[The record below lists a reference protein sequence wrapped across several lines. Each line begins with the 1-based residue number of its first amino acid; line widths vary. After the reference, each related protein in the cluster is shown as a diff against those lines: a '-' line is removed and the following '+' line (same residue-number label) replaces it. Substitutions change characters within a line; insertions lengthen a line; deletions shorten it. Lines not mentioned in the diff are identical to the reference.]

1 MKLNSR
7 REGVVRVFVKTT
19 SLHCRLL
26 TIMCLCILLTATQ
39 RSASGGIS
47 RAVADTH
54 TEQTTEYNTVHG
66 TGNYNSIQN
75 QFGDLVYV
83 PWVKF
88 DLSARDPGRRFFL
101 WVHLFDPHLPHE
113 APAELLEL
121 ERSVLL
127 ETLDTAWKDHLYE
140 TDQLRD
146 AIGFRRFSQQD
157 PRIAFKRECSNQFL
171 TMMSTIRNRVGEY
184 IFKARISPAAIIQ
197 QQRQQAAMIAQH
209 QARQRAAAGGAA
221 GGQAGGSVSGITG
234 PGFATPQA
242 PPPKG
247 PASGADSPPNKPAKQ
262 GSDEK
267 TTPEDALK
275 AAQAARQADRTKERK
290 R

>member
-88 DLSARDPGRRFFL
+88 DLSARDPGGGVNPEVTYALLSIWLKSSSDFGDTSFR
-101 WVHLFDPHLPHE
+101 LFGMNDNWDE
-113 APAELLEL
+113 DISGATAP
-121 ERSVLL
+121 
-127 ETLDTAWKDHLYE
+127 
-140 TDQLRD
+140 
-146 AIGFRRFSQQD
+146 GFDGWIKEVDFDS
-157 PRIAFKRECSNQFL
+157 SH
-171 TMMSTIRNRVGEY
+171 VGEFIRIDVDILDYVVRGMNDYEDY
-184 IFKARISPAAIIQ
+184 IVSLALVPNLMDDPQIRANMVSHRALGDPYLEDYISIMTVVNPEPATLGILGV
-197 QQRQQAAMIAQH
+197 
-209 QARQRAAAGGAA
+209 GGLLMLRRRRL
-221 GGQAGGSVSGITG
+221 
-234 PGFATPQA
+234 
-242 PPPKG
+242 
-247 PASGADSPPNKPAKQ
+247 N
-262 GSDEK
+262 
-267 TTPEDALK
+267 
-275 AAQAARQADRTKERK
+275 
-290 R
+290 